1 MTSIWQPWIEYIDS
15 LCHQFKQVSMDEES
29 SRPSLGELWDVESK
43 TKINLDLES
52 NLGVERKVHPI
63 TIMSISDKLKKSR
76 LICIALIDQCCTG
89 HRLVTYDLVEAL
101 ECIIEKAMKTQS
113 YKTAA
118 G

>member
-1 MTSIWQPWIEYIDS
+1 
-15 LCHQFKQVSMDEES
+15 MDEES

-63 TIMSISDKLKKSR
+63 TIMSISDKLKKSC
-76 LICIALIDQCCTG
+76 LVCIALIDQCCTG